1 MKFRSTKGDNLI
13 KSRATKSNG
22 TTVRIELDEIDSNNE
37 RVGKTLIIENQFKH
51 HSSKRLEIKPSELGF
66 IEFGKPSSSAVFNIL
81 SNGNIRLGM
90 CNIEDYNRFEIVP
103 ARGAKLELKIADK
116 IEEVN
121 NIVFY
126 NFPREDKFE
135 LIF

>member
-121 NIVFY
+121 YVVFY

-135 LIF
+135 LLY